1 LASSV
6 LILGLVPDGLAAI
19 GFLVT
24 LRRRILWPVAATCVI
39 TGAAYVTWF
48 LAQESWAL
56 KTKYIL
62 FLLPAYVLY
71 ALLGLRWLERLVPV
85 AGRIVWLALAALVV
99 AAHLYLLDFAW
110 R

>member
-1 LASSV
+1 
-6 LILGLVPDGLAAI
+6 
-19 GFLVT
+19 
-24 LRRRILWPVAATCVI
+24 VI
-39 TGAAYVTWF
+39 TGAVYVVWF

-62 FLLPAYVLY
+62 FLLPAYVVY
-71 ALLGLRWLERLVPV
+71 VLLGWRAVHRLAPA
-85 AGRIVWLALAALVV
+85 AGRIVWLALVALVV